1 MGGCGHS
8 LEEWIEKTFF
18 LLILGIM
25 GSLIML
31 YGPNIALKYK
41 EMLGVSSFTPPPL
54 SGAVTC

>member
-25 GSLIML
+25 GYID
-31 YGPNIALKYK
+31 IALKYK
-41 EMLGVSSFTPPPL
+41 EMFGVSSFTPPPSL